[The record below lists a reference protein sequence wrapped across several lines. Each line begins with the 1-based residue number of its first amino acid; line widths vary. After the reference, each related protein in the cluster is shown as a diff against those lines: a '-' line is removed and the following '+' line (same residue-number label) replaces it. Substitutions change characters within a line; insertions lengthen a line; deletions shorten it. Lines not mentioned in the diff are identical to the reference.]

1 MCNELG
7 VLNTLI
13 VDSKMIKMIIF
24 MLCVFYHRFPWWL
37 SGKDSACNAGAA
49 GDTGSIPGSGRSP
62 GGRHGNPLQDSCL
75 ENSMDR
81 GIWLAIT
88 PETARSRTQ
97 LKRLGTHTRTL
108 NTIKSI
114 CKWKRTPLPREKTRV
129 LCISGLGRFPG

>member
-49 GDTGSIPGSGRSP
+49 GDTGLIPGSGRSA
-62 GGRHGNPLQDSCL
+62 GEGNGNPLQYSCL
-75 ENSMDR
+75 ENPTDR
-81 GIWLAIT
+81 GAWRAT
-88 PETARSRTQ
+88 VHGVAESDTSE
-97 LKRLGTHTRTL
+97 GT
-108 NTIKSI
+108 
-114 CKWKRTPLPREKTRV
+114 
-129 LCISGLGRFPG
+129 